1 MRKVVLYRHLT
12 GGAKGGLAAPALLV
26 LVDGLAGSELDFCAF
41 RRLCT
46 CGGAVEVFRHV
57 SKSRTSR

>member
-26 LVDGLAGSELDFCAF
+26 LVDGLAGSELDFCALG
-41 RRLCT
+41 RLCT
-46 CGGAVEVFRHV
+46 CGGAVARRGGF
-57 SKSRTSR
+57 SKRRTR